1 MPGHFSGRSAEAF
14 AGSSPSVTVPEGR
27 TLLYTVGGATA
38 ETTVKS
44 GRWKV
49 FAGIGVAVVVAGVA
63 AAVIVSGGEGGN
75 QGAPQKPAAT
85 SPAAPAETSAA
96 PDIEL
101 SVTAVNDLGNR
112 VELKWSAEGD
122 LDFSVVVAGE
132 NIDTM
137 VLVANRQRELS
148 VPVDQGRKYC
158 FQVRATD
165 SRNIYTSEPVP
176 VRGARC
182 TL

>member
-1 MPGHFSGRSAEAF
+1 MGP
-14 AGSSPSVTVPEGR
+14 GR
-27 TLLYTVGGATA
+27 TLLYTVGGASAAADTKA
-38 ETTVKS
+38 KS

-49 FAGIGVAVVVAGVA
+49 FAGIGAAVVVAGAA
-63 AAVIVSGGEGGN
+63 AAVIVSWGGAAD
-75 QGAPQKPAAT
+75 QGAQREPAPT
-85 SPAAPAETSAA
+85 STAAPPETSVA
-96 PDIEL
+96 PDIQL

-112 VELKWSAEGD
+112 VELKWTAEGD

-148 VPVDQGRKYC
+148 VPVDQARKYC

-176 VRGARC
+176 IRGARC
-182 TL
+182 AL